1 MCSSCEES
9 FIRNVHVNCCFQT
22 ASKHYLTNPNFPTS
36 VIILIVFLC
45 LQIITNQEFTK
56 AFAKALMRPAFF
68 PLPEL
73 VVNLLF
79 GEERAKV
86 MTQGQQVEPK
96 RVLEYNFQYKYPKIE
111 TACKEVS
118 KLFYNT
124 PF

>member
-1 MCSSCEES
+1 
-9 FIRNVHVNCCFQT
+9 
-22 ASKHYLTNPNFPTS
+22 
-36 VIILIVFLC
+36 
-45 LQIITNQEFTK
+45 
-56 AFAKALMRPAFF
+56 MRPAFF

-86 MTQGQQVEPK
+86 MTQGQKVEPK
-96 RVLEYNFQYKYPKIE
+96 RVLEYNFEYKHPKIE

-124 PF
+124 PFWLNWLGIVIHNNIIAIYL